1 MLHVIFIGKLYYKVR
16 DAGNWH
22 TISPYNYCF
31 VWDFSTLHSL
41 RNVLISKFK
50 CLQNILLSLI
60 VFLKPQ
66 LKFFDLNGRSNYQ
79 IVRQICRG
87 ACTTPHAFVSSY
99 VFVILTC
106 FHLTIFWQNNV
117 SLLPSQKNVADQK
130 TKNCNLREKKL
141 CASQNTK
148 FQQLLCS

>member
-1 MLHVIFIGKLYYKVR
+1 MQKGEIGALLHVIFIGKLYYKVR

-60 VFLKPQ
+60 VFLEPQ
-66 LKFFDLNGRSNYQ
+66 LEFVDLNWSN
-79 IVRQICRG
+79 
-87 ACTTPHAFVSSY
+87 SSSNMCS
-99 VFVILTC
+99 VIIFVILTC
-106 FHLTIFWQNNV
+106 FPLAKTSTVNFRFLG
-117 SLLPSQKNVADQK
+117 SLCEQQKSSLNQ
-130 TKNCNLREKKL
+130 TLYNLFFHFGKSE
-141 CASQNTK
+141 TY
-148 FQQLLCS
+148 